1 MLEVLTNPGGFFE
14 KKLKEEIDLKPPYA
28 IVSALSL
35 LTVITAF
42 ILMEEMMNILF
53 NGMPRNAQQT
63 IIALGLVAIM
73 MTVAIGW
80 VAISSMFYTLSLLF
94 SGKGDFKR
102 ILEFVAYGF
111 LPLILNSA
119 INLVLM
125 ICMSLFVDFS
135 TSDLHSIEAV
145 ILSNPYVIASN
156 IISII
161 LSLWSANIWVFAMIH
176 SRNLSVKNALITVG
190 VPMIIYLIYMLNSM
204 YQVLSLP

>member
-1 MLEVLTNPGGFFE
+1 MLEVLTNPGNFFE

-28 IVSALSL
+28 IISALSL

-80 VAISSMFYTLSLLF
+80 VAISSMFYILSLLF

-111 LPLILNSA
+111 LPLILSSA

-125 ICMSLFVDFS
+125 ICMSLFVD
-135 TSDLHSIEAV
+135 SIEAV

-190 VPMIIYLIYMLNSM
+190 VPIIIYLIYMLNSL

>member
-1 MLEVLTNPGGFFE
+1 MLEVLTNPGNFFE

-28 IVSALSL
+28 IISALSL

-73 MTVAIGW
+73 LTVAIGW
-80 VAISSMFYTLSLLF
+80 VAISSMFYILSLLF

-111 LPLILNSA
+111 LPLILSSS

-135 TSDLHSIEAV
+135 TSDLQSIEAV
-145 ILSNPYVIASN
+145 MLSNPYVIASN

-190 VPMIIYLIYMLNSM
+190 VPIIIYLIYMLNSL

>member
-1 MLEVLTNPGGFFE
+1 MLEVLTNPGNFFE

-28 IVSALSL
+28 IISALSL

-73 MTVAIGW
+73 LTVAIGW
-80 VAISSMFYTLSLLF
+80 VAISSMFYILSLLF

-111 LPLILNSA
+111 LPLILSSA

-135 TSDLHSIEAV
+135 TSDLQSIEAV
-145 ILSNPYVIASN
+145 MLSNPYVIASN

-190 VPMIIYLIYMLNSM
+190 VPIIIYLIYMLNSL